1 MFDQRMSLR
10 PFFTYYGGKWR
21 IAGRY
26 PPPRYD
32 CIVEPFAGSAGYSV
46 RHNAKRVALFDLDEK
61 IVATWQFLIGASERE
76 IRALPLLGPHD
87 DVRDLR
93 VPQEARW
100 VIGWWLNKGM
110 TAPCNI
116 PSAWMRTPSSGRA
129 QNFWSDGVRERLA
142 RQVCQIR
149 HWRIWQMSYADIPTD
164 VEATWF
170 VDPPYD
176 NAAGRRYRHSR
187 IDYDHLGAWCQSLR
201 GQVVVCENEGADW
214 LPFSPFLIAKASEG
228 KHKAARGARSR
239 EAIWVNDV
247 RG

>member
-87 DVRDLR
+87 DVRDLHIS
-93 VPQEARW
+93 QEARW
-100 VIGWWLNKGM
+100 LIGWWLNKGM

-116 PSAWMRTPSSGRA
+116 PSKWMREPVPSPSA
-129 QNFWSDGVRERLA
+129 SNFWGDGVRERLA
-142 RQVCQIR
+142 RQVSEIR
-149 HWRIWQMSYADIPTD
+149 HWRVWHLPYWEVPTS
-164 VEATWF
+164 VGATWF
-170 VDPPYD
+170 IDPPYA
-176 NAAGRRYRHSR
+176 NAAGSRYRFSD
-187 IDYDHLGAWCQSLR
+187 IDYDALGAWCRALP
-201 GQVVVCENEGADW
+201 GQAIVCENDGADW
-214 LPFSPFLIAKASEG
+214 LPFDFLVDAKASEG
-228 KHKAARGARSR
+228 KHKTFRGARSR
-239 EAIWVNDV
+239 EAVWLK
-247 RG
+247 